1 MEQPLRGST
10 TEAPAAQG
18 PRRQTL
24 PSPGS
29 GPSNMATPG
38 TQPAQLSL
46 NGPQCWALSRCRA
59 PHGGGPRE
67 GSNDRESSGPPLAPS
82 SERASPWDPE
92 PGPAQP
98 SCRRPH
104 RPSTAP
110 VPADPLPAQPPWA
123 RSSPGM
129 GARGMDVSGTC
140 STHICCSESAHLGSR
155 ANHSRAGRPPLAP
168 PGTLWAPGKDG
179 RLMQSA
185 ISRLVGPLPRL

>member
-1 MEQPLRGST
+1 MPGDRTGTQRPCPGGARVMEQLLRGST
-10 TEAPAAQG
+10 TEAPDAQG

-59 PHGGGPRE
+59 PQGGGPRE
-67 GSNDRESSGPPLAPS
+67 GSNDRESLGPPPAPS

-98 SCRRPH
+98 SCHRPH

-110 VPADPLPAQPPWA
+110 VPADPPPAQPPWA
-123 RSSPGM
+123 RDGGSRHGCLRDLQHTHLLLGVPHTWVPGLTTP
-129 GARGMDVSGTC
+129 GQADPHRPLQGPSG
-140 STHICCSESAHLGSR
+140 HLGR
-155 ANHSRAGRPPLAP
+155 TG
-168 PGTLWAPGKDG
+168 D
-179 RLMQSA
+179 
-185 ISRLVGPLPRL
+185 